1 MNIGEI
7 ERSANIIKIL
17 MKQELMEKDNGRKH
31 QEIENHMYTTQGK
44 RKAMQISIGTS
55 SYLLMIGTE
64 KIL

>member
-31 QEIENHMYTTQGK
+31 QEIENQMYTAQGK
-44 RKAMQISIGTS
+44 SKAMQISIGIS